1 MPFAYLQDRDCS
13 GAADLFACSVVIT
26 ERNGRLACSF
36 LLFFS
41 FCFLNPAACVH
52 PASFAGWITG
62 EKRRPQSERP
72 KQGTVPG
79 GLPLP
84 FLTLHFL
91 LVQKAIPKK
100 LGFVVSSPR
109 PKASPALP
117 CFFPKVTSFSH
128 SREPDLPQIIFR
140 KGGGRSVPTTKGDPG
155 SRDRPTGSVPDS
167 ARPGDHH
174 QFACPA
180 LQTGWESLTGIDSR
194 DCDPGG
200 DLCTDS
206 SFGVSAD

>member
-1 MPFAYLQDRDCS
+1 MIGTGSLDTPGQRLQRGSRFTCVQR
-13 GAADLFACSVVIT
+13 GYHRT
-26 ERNGRLACSF
+26 ERASRLLVSF
-36 LLFFS
+36 VFS
-41 FCFLNPAACVH
+41 FCFLKPAACVR

-91 LVQKAIPKK
+91 LVQMAIPKK

-117 CFFPKVTSFSH
+117 YFFPKVTSFSP
-128 SREPDLPQIIFR
+128 SREPDLPQIIVR

-155 SRDRPTGSVPDS
+155 CRDRPTGSVPEL
-167 ARPGDHH
+167 RPPPVRLSCTSNG
-174 QFACPA
+174 
-180 LQTGWESLTGIDSR
+180 LGESDR
-194 DCDPGG
+194 N
-200 DLCTDS
+200 
-206 SFGVSAD
+206 